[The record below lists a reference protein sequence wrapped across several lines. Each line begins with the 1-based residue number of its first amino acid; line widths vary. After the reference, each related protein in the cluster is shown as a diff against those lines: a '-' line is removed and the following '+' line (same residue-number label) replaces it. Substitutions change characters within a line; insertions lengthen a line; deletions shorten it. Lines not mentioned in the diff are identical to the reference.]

1 MFFVFCRKCFAAK
14 KKKKSIIHAEKSRE
28 REKIGSLFYAVER
41 EGKNLRAPK
50 FLDRSS
56 EEARNA
62 HTRAR
67 THRNHL
73 KIERTTRN
81 TKHHG
86 RTRRRGI
93 RKRTG
98 GTSLLFSSFPLLSI
112 LKRKHATDIVEQ
124 TRRL

>member
-1 MFFVFCRKCFAAK
+1 MQKRA
-14 KKKKSIIHAEKSRE
+14 E
-28 REKIGSLFYAVER
+28 REKIGSFYAVER

-50 FLDRSS
+50 FLIALQKKH
-56 EEARNA
+56 ET

-67 THRNHL
+67 THHNHL

-112 LKRKHATDIVEQ
+112 LKRKHTTDIVEQ

>member
-1 MFFVFCRKCFAAK
+1 MFFVFCLVFCRQKEKKEHPRRKEQR
-14 KKKKSIIHAEKSRE
+14 EK
-28 REKIGSLFYAVER
+28 KIGSFYAVER

-112 LKRKHATDIVEQ
+112 LKRKHTTDIVEQ

>member
-1 MFFVFCRKCFAAK
+1 MFFVFCLVFCRQKEKKEHPRRKQKRA
-14 KKKKSIIHAEKSRE
+14 E
-28 REKIGSLFYAVER
+28 REKIGSFYAVER